1 VVEADD
7 SKCVA
12 MTESQV
18 DMQGGQMTCL
28 TRHDLSEYDYVS
40 MGKDGFI
47 PISMQP
53 MTSVTRLVS
62 DIV

>member
-1 VVEADD
+1 
-7 SKCVA
+7 
-12 MTESQV
+12 
-18 DMQGGQMTCL
+18 MTCL
-28 TRHDLSEYDYVS
+28 TKHDLSEYDYVS